1 MLLQMGFQ
9 RPQTWT
15 CGEVPLQL
23 LTASLLKELQGKNR
37 KKSDGGEKSSRSGYR
52 KKDED
57 EEKKKGEMREAARKE
72 LDEWYKNHDEQV
84 VKTRQSNRSAEKE
97 LVADT
102 EPMAPGT
109 EWERIAK
116 LCDFNPKASKHTK
129 DISRMRSIIL
139 QVKQGPPPGKTA
151 AVEKK

>member
-1 MLLQMGFQ
+1 MSTKHLLFYN
-9 RPQTWT
+9 
-15 CGEVPLQL
+15 GENIC
-23 LTASLLKELQGKNR
+23 TNF
-37 KKSDGGEKSSRSGYR
+37 
-52 KKDED
+52 
-57 EEKKKGEMREAARKE
+57 
-72 LDEWYKNHDEQV
+72 
-84 VKTRQSNRSAEKE
+84 RSAEKE

-139 QVKQGPPPGKTA
+139 QVKQAPPMKPLN
-151 AVEKK
+151 